1 MYKHALAE
9 KQAEAGYR
17 ILFLV
22 LGTKFL
28 TRYLIN
34 NEYLRKGGR
43 GNKNYFI
50 GALSGGGGGNI
61 SAPNPFIRLCG
72 INLVVPT

>member
-43 GNKNYFI
+43 ANQNSFI
-50 GALSGGGGGNI
+50 GAVGGNI
-61 SAPNPFIRLCG
+61 SAPNPFIRPCG